1 MAKAG
6 AATSGSSGFSGSSGS
21 RPVVL
26 GFTRLT
32 GPIGSGVLGSVALL
46 AFYLG
51 VITLAQDAGHAFQ
64 QFKDDSW
71 FVLPVTIGFGVQVGL
86 FSHLRRLHRS
96 RRLNSAVTA
105 GSTGVST
112 TAMLA
117 CCAHHLA
124 DVLPI
129 LGLSAGAVFLNE
141 IKTPLALAGLVMNTG
156 GIVFM
161 LYQIHRMRR
170 HLFDVTGGGDVNR
183 DEAPGA
189 RKRIRST
196 CH

>member
-1 MAKAG
+1 
-6 AATSGSSGFSGSSGS
+6 
-21 RPVVL
+21 
-26 GFTRLT
+26 
-32 GPIGSGVLGSVALL
+32 
-46 AFYLG
+46 
-51 VITLAQDAGHAFQ
+51 
-64 QFKDDSW
+64 
-71 FVLPVTIGFGVQVGL
+71 
-86 FSHLRRLHRS
+86 
-96 RRLNSAVTA
+96 
-105 GSTGVST
+105 
-112 TAMLA
+112 MLA

-161 LYQIHRMRR
+161 LYQIRRMRR

>member
-1 MAKAG
+1 MVTAG
-6 AATSGSSGFSGSSGS
+6 PARA
-21 RPVVL
+21 
-26 GFTRLT
+26 
-32 GPIGSGVLGSVALL
+32 GVLGSVALL

-51 VITLAQDAGHAFQ
+51 VIALAQDAGHAFQ

-71 FVLPVTIGFGVQVGL
+71 FVLPVTVGFGVQVGL
-86 FSHLRRLHRS
+86 FSHLRRLHQS
-96 RRLNSAVTA
+96 RRLHSAVTA
-105 GSTGVST
+105 SSTGVSA

-141 IKTPLALAGLVMNTG
+141 IKTPLALVGLAMNLG

-161 LYQIHRMRR
+161 LYQIRSMRGR
-170 HLFDVTGGGDVNR
+170 LFVVTGGGDLQR
-183 DEAPGA
+183 YGAPGA
-189 RKRIRST
+189 GQRTRSA